1 MSLSALRLKPLEEPY
16 LNAVVALDKLCLGG
30 LWTWD
35 GYHRELTSPN
45 SELLMLSIPLPEA
58 NGSYPTSYQDEL
70 IIGIGCFWAILEE
83 AHITVL
89 GIHPDYQGQGLGQL
103 LLTNLLNLARARDL
117 ERATLEV
124 RQSNQVALSLYQKFG
139 FKAAG
144 KRKKYYQN
152 PEEDAIVLWLGNLH
166 QPEFEQKL
174 AQWQKQLSQRLANYW
189 SSVMS

>member
-1 MSLSALRLKPLEEPY
+1 
-16 LNAVVALDKLCLGG
+16 
-30 LWTWD
+30 
-35 GYHRELTSPN
+35 
-45 SELLMLSIPLPEA
+45 MLSIPLPEA

-103 LLTNLLNLARARDL
+103 LLTNLLNLARVRDL